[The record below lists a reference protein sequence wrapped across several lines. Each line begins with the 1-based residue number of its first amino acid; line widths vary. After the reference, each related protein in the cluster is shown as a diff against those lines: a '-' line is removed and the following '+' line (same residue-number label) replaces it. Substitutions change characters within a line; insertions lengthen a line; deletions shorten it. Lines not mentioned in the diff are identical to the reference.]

1 MNVKRILSFGLIL
14 LMPACLEKKNEAEV
28 VVDSVVTDG
37 LPKVQGAKPSETM
50 AKPDQKGGSKSSSEK
65 SRSKK

>member
-1 MNVKRILSFGLIL
+1 VNANRILFFGLIL
-14 LMPACLEKKNEAEV
+14 LMSACLEKKNEAEV

-37 LPKVQGAKPSETM
+37 LPKVQEAKPPETM
-50 AKPDQKGGSKSSSEK
+50 AKPDQKGGSKPSSET

>member
-1 MNVKRILSFGLIL
+1 MNVKRILFFGLIL
-14 LMPACLEKKNEAEV
+14 FIPACLEKKNEAEV

-37 LPKVQGAKPSETM
+37 LPKVQEAKPSETM
-50 AKPDQKGGSKSSSEK
+50 AKPDQKGDSKPSSET